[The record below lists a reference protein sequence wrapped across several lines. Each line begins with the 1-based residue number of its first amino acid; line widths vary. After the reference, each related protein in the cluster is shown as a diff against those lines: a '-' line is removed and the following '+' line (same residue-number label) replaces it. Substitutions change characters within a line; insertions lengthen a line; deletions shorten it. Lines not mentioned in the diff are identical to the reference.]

1 MFLLFLLITDLYFLI
16 PAVIAEIF
24 HPIAE
29 LLTLKGIL
37 RKEAKPKQEKQQ
49 VTREAKTRFNVQC
62 NLE

>member
-1 MFLLFLLITDLYFLI
+1 MFLLFFLITDLYFLI
-16 PAVIAEIF
+16 SAVIAEIF

-29 LLTLKGIL
+29 LLPLKGIL
-37 RKEAKPKQEKQQ
+37 SKEAKPKQEKHP